1 MPLAMMKNNIMYRI
15 IVISIFLLD
24 GLMASAQE
32 QVPKRVYMKSASEFI
47 FSMGNMNA
55 FADSMRMVEMD
66 VSPIVRFSGF
76 FHLQEQLHVDFS
88 KSAGFYTGIGLRNI
102 GMINQLN
109 DSVKVKQRAYSLG
122 IPIAFKF
129 GKLPQGY
136 YVAMG
141 AEAELFFHYRQK
153 DIYDGAKRKYDEWF
167 SNRVNLINPSVFI
180 DIHSNRGT
188 YLRLKYY
195 LMDFLD
201 AEHQQVN
208 LGNGNIQS
216 FYPDHSQLF
225 YIAIG
230 ASVRHRTSPPPRP
243 SVEKAKTAS
252 R

>member
-1 MPLAMMKNNIMYRI
+1 MPLSDQISDTMKRLPLLL
-15 IVISIFLLD
+15 IFLLPV
-24 GLMASAQE
+24 LKTSAQSDA
-32 QVPKRVYMKSASEFI
+32 PKRVYMKSASEFI

-55 FADSMRMVEMD
+55 FADSVRMVEMD
-66 VSPIVRFSGF
+66 ISPVVRFSGF

-122 IPIAFKF
+122 IPVAFKF

-136 YVAMG
+136 FVAFG

-153 DIYDGAKRKYDEWF
+153 DFYDGAKRKHGEWF

-201 AEHQQVN
+201 TEHQQVN
-208 LGNGNIQS
+208 LGNGNIQP

-243 SVEKAKTAS
+243 SIEKAKTAS

>member
-1 MPLAMMKNNIMYRI
+1 MRLAIHNNYIMQRGLLMA
-15 IVISIFLLD
+15 IFVLV
-24 GLMASAQE
+24 GLRASAQE
-32 QVPKRVYMKSASEFI
+32 QAPKRVYMKSASEFI
-47 FSMGNMNA
+47 FSLGTMNA
-55 FADSMRMVEMD
+55 FADSMRSAEID
-66 VSPIVRFSGF
+66 VTPVVRFSGF

-102 GMINQLN
+102 GMINQLS

-122 IPIAFKF
+122 IPVAFKF

-136 YVAMG
+136 FVAIG

-153 DIYDGAKRKYDEWF
+153 DFYDGAKRKHDEWF
-167 SNRVNLINPSVFI
+167 SNRVNLINPSVFV
-180 DIHSNRGT
+180 DIHSNRGS

-201 AEHQQVN
+201 ADHQQVN
-208 LGNGNIQS
+208 LGNGSVQA
-216 FYPDHSQLF
+216 FYPDRSQLF

-230 ASVRHRTSPPPRP
+230 AAIRHRTSPPPRP
-243 SVEKAKTAS
+243 SGEKAKTAS